1 MKPRPAKH
9 GKRVIIMCRVGGHS
23 ERGGHTGPT
32 GPGPGKTDDL
42 GEKSCDKGV

>member
-23 ERGGHTGPT
+23 EEKGS
-32 GPGPGKTDDL
+32 KTDDL